1 MQIFGLFGLV
11 PPVQTLKITRNELK
25 VKIAATMV
33 YIPYTYHKKDVLC
46 IIFHSIYLCTN
57 ARQDTRAERCILLSV
72 SRHHYYLIL
81 SPKTKAATKEAATKA
96 TMKNAY
102 LDSNP
107 AVLYFVDKQRFGE
120 AATTTTSENVSS
132 SKDQAKETST
142 HEEGAKPKNEEQPAK
157 HAMIGPT
164 LEQKFRRYLAAFDGK
179 KKDFSEV
186 ENLFDALFHTTFS
199 DTIHF
204 RHRAVSR
211 EQTKALHAI
220 YFAMGTRATLIHYR
234 RVGLNTI
241 DASYRLLNDQE
252 DIVTR
257 QLITRQNVRIVRIQ
271 QVSCR
276 KVRLDTDDVCD
287 GKQYVRFT
295 EVENSTSSY
304 MKARCKSSAYAWL
317 RMLSYSSV

>member
-1 MQIFGLFGLV
+1 MQGKT
-11 PPVQTLKITRNELK
+11 QEQ
-25 VKIAATMV
+25 
-33 YIPYTYHKKDVLC
+33 KDASCLVLC
-46 IIFHSIYLCTN
+46 
-57 ARQDTRAERCILLSV
+57 